1 VNNSRKNIL
10 ALASWYPSRIFL
22 DNGDFIQRH
31 LRSISTL
38 NNVTLVHAVK
48 DENLKSNFEID
59 DSINQ
64 NVREIIVYFK
74 PSFFRPFNLIK
85 QFIAFLKGVSLV
97 NNFDIIHLNVV
108 YPAGLVALFLK
119 NKYKKSIVLTEHWTG
134 FSPERFISFPFYKK
148 FLIKKILRKVD
159 FLTPVSNDLAQKIL
173 EIYPITNVKIIPN
186 VVDVELFSVKEE
198 CKVEKI
204 IFLHL
209 SHLGNEHK
217 NVLGMLNVA
226 KKLVDNGYDFEFQI
240 GGNGDLTLIN
250 NFVEENNLSAF
261 VKSFGR
267 LQHFEVN
274 QKMKNVNCFVLFSNY
289 ENQPCVQI
297 EAFASG
303 IPVIA
308 SDVGGIKEFMPN
320 NFGFIVN
327 KNDESALYKAMVEV
341 IEGYEFATPK
351 ELNNYVLN
359 NFSKEEIA
367 QQFDDVYT
375 KVLE

>member
-1 VNNSRKNIL
+1 M
-10 ALASWYPSRIFL
+10 
-22 DNGDFIQRH
+22 
-31 LRSISTL
+31 
-38 NNVTLVHAVK
+38 
-48 DENLKSNFEID
+48 
-59 DSINQ
+59 
-64 NVREIIVYFK
+64 
-74 PSFFRPFNLIK
+74 
-85 QFIAFLKGVSLV
+85 
-97 NNFDIIHLNVV
+97 
-108 YPAGLVALFLK
+108 
-119 NKYKKSIVLTEHWTG
+119 
-134 FSPERFISFPFYKK
+134 
-148 FLIKKILRKVD
+148 
-159 FLTPVSNDLAQKIL
+159 
-173 EIYPITNVKIIPN
+173 
-186 VVDVELFSVKEE
+186 DVELFSVKEE

-226 KKLVDNGYDFEFQI
+226 KKLVDNGYNFEFQI

-250 NFVEENNLSAF
+250 NFIVENNLHDF

-274 QKMKNVNCFVLFSNY
+274 QKMKNANCFVLFSHY

-327 KNDESALYKAMVEV
+327 KNDELALYKAMVEV
-341 IEGYEFATPK
+341 IEGYEFATSN
-351 ELNNYVLN
+351 ELNTYALN

-367 QQFDDVYT
+367 YQFDEVYV
-375 KVLE
+375 KILQ